1 MNEVLYARA
10 RDINFKSAK
19 KLKAELD
26 LKIDDFVGEKQ
37 SRTSAQAR
45 HSKTSNVLRS
55 PNEDEIEAQLKK
67 LNPLDIKSRSQHVV
81 TISDLYDP
89 SYLNLNYPELLKKC
103 LEVNLNLNDSE
114 LDAIEADTR
123 KQSKGNLFYRH
134 RAGRIGASVSW
145 SVTHSNPTQPLQSL
159 IKSLCYPRLFKV
171 TSKAVTHGEKH
182 EASAVEAYVS

>member
-1 MNEVLYARA
+1 MNEVPYARA
-10 RDINFKSAK
+10 RVINFKSGK

-37 SRTSAQAR
+37 SRISAQAR

-55 PNEDEIEAQLKK
+55 PNEDEMEAQLKK
-67 LNPLDIKSRSQHVV
+67 LNGLDIKPVILSLFKPYCDRFISRSQHVV

-134 RAGRIGASVSW
+134 IAGGIGA
-145 SVTHSNPTQPLQSL
+145 
-159 IKSLCYPRLFKV
+159 
-171 TSKAVTHGEKH
+171 
-182 EASAVEAYVS
+182 